1 MPSLQLQMEKETTA
15 SSYPYLAGTMC
26 SGPRKPSPPSTSPV
40 LINAGSGD
48 VTVKMAEEGSAILLE
63 LAANDD
69 LAGFKQAVE
78 DAGGVSLDAPA
89 LWYSRSIGP
98 ASSPARSMGYAH
110 RTPAMIAALYG
121 STTVLS
127 YILGRNSADVSRRC
141 GADSATALH
150 CAASGGSTAS
160 LDAVRLLINASADVD
175 LVDAN
180 GNRPGDVIAKQFS
193 ASMARDLEVLLKAP
207 CPRVS
212 SPSKEM
218 ERVPAGGEKKEY
230 PPDLTLPDIKN
241 GIYGTDEFRMYTFKV
256 KPCSRAYSHD
266 WTECPFVHPGENA
279 RRRDPRKF
287 SYSCVP
293 CPDFR
298 KGSCLKGDSCE
309 YAHGVFECWLHP
321 AQYRTRLC
329 KDETGCNR
337 RVCFFAHKVEELRL
351 VNPTAASVSGHVLSS
366 PRSSGLGVS
375 SMDMMAAFM
384 MPMSPSSSS
393 SSPMSSPSAWINSS
407 GSMVQPPP
415 ALQLPSSRL
424 KSSLRARDLDFD
436 LELMG
441 LEGYQQKLLD
451 EISISTAA
459 SLRPNWKSNSLNSAA
474 SDYADLFS
482 SLDPSILSQLQG
494 LSLKN
499 SSGYGSNLPSSPTV
513 TASSSSFGSDHSI
526 AKAIMN
532 SRQSAFAKRS
542 QSFIDRGAAPRHPP
556 GLSSPLMSTQP
567 SSPLAA
573 SDWGSP
579 DGKLD
584 WGIQGDE
591 LSKLRKSATFN
602 FRTNGNKNF
611 AGTIP
616 GKDPDRQSWAH
627 HLAKDGPILPAS
639 ASPKG
644 LLPIGR
650 IGLEQ
655 QKQYQHSS
663 SGGNNGG
670 AAGDFLSWE
679 QLYAEQELM
688 QMVA

>member
-1 MPSLQLQMEKETTA
+1 MPSLQLQKEKETPIFP
-15 SSYPYLAGTMC
+15 SSTSSSPNLPGTMC
-26 SGPRKPSPPSTSPV
+26 SGPRKPSPPVHLNTG
-40 LINAGSGD
+40 A
-48 VTVKMAEEGSAILLE
+48 VTGKMAHVSAAEEGSTILLE

-69 LAGFKQAVE
+69 LEGFKKAVE
-78 DAGGVSLDAPA
+78 VGGAPLDAPA
-89 LWYSRSIGP
+89 PWYSRSIGP

-121 STTVLS
+121 STSVLS
-127 YILGRNSADVSRRC
+127 YILGRNSADVNRRY

-175 LVDAN
+175 AVDAS

-218 ERVPAGGEKKEY
+218 EARSGGEKKEY

-279 RRRDPRKF
+279 RRRDPRKY

-298 KGSCLKGDSCE
+298 KGSCLKGDACE

-337 RVCFFAHKVEELRL
+337 RVCFFAHKVEELRM
-351 VNPTAASVSGHVLSS
+351 VNPTTASVSGHILSS

-375 SMDMMAAFM
+375 SLDMMAALM

-393 SSPMSSPSAWINSS
+393 SPLSSPSAWINSS
-407 GSMVQPPP
+407 SSMVQPP

-436 LELMG
+436 LELLG
-441 LEGYQQKLLD
+441 QEGYQQKLLD
-451 EISISTAA
+451 EISSTA
-459 SLRPNWKSNSLNSAA
+459 SPRPNWKSNSSNHA
-474 SDYADLFS
+474 SDYMELLS

-494 LSLKN
+494 LSLQ
-499 SSGYGSNLPSSPTV
+499 SSTGYGNNLPSSPTV
-513 TASSSSFGSDHSI
+513 TGSSSFGSDLSM

-532 SRQSAFAKRS
+532 SRQATFAKRS

-556 GLSSPLMSTQP
+556 GLSSPLMSAQP

-602 FRTNGNKNF
+602 FRNNGNKNI
-611 AGTIP
+611 AGT
-616 GKDPDRQSWAH
+616 GKDSDHQSWVH
-627 HLAKDGPILPAS
+627 HLVKDGPSPQAL

-655 QKQYQHSS
+655 QKQYQR
-663 SGGNNGG
+663 SGGGGNINGG
-670 AAGDFLSWE
+670 ASDFISWE